1 MTNTPL
7 SDPFVVEMNHSR
19 AALQVHEEAQVLYT
33 HIAVRPPVHEDVHPA
48 PPLNICLVLD
58 RSTSMTGERLDTA
71 RSSAAEIIRML
82 RPQDHFGLVTFSDK
96 AEVLIPSDVQLT
108 PTAANSRLVE
118 IQTSGATEILKGLR
132 AGLEEVR
139 RASDSGTIDHLIL
152 ITDGR
157 TYGDEQ
163 ACLELADQAA
173 HEGIEITAIGVGE
186 AWNDMFLDAVASK
199 TGGQA
204 VYIETL
210 STLNRLLKQKF
221 RELGLVYADQ
231 MTLDIDTAPGV
242 MLQSAFRTS
251 PAPIPLPG
259 STTLHLGSLF
269 GGSNLSMLLQFVI
282 STIPEP
288 LASFEICTLHFGAH
302 LAQSNLHLKSSLSL
316 AFPVLKEAVPAPISG
331 PLLTAARSVNLYHLQ
346 EKAVADARSG
356 DAEQGTR
363 RLNRLATQLLEI
375 GQGELAQAVIAEAE
389 ALAQDHKLSERGQKR
404 VKYGTRAL
412 LETHAEGTR

>member
-1 MTNTPL
+1 MTSSAPP
-7 SDPFVVEMNHSR
+7 DPFVVDLNHSR
-19 AALQVHEEAQVLYT
+19 TALQVSEEAQVLYT
-33 HIAVRPPVHEDVHPA
+33 HISVRPPQRDDVPPA
-48 PPLNICLVLD
+48 PPLNMCLVLD

-71 RSSAAEIIRML
+71 RSSAVEIMRLL

-96 AEVLIPSDVQLT
+96 AEVLIPSDAHLT
-108 PTAANSRLVE
+108 PTAANSRLIE
-118 IQTSGATEILKGLR
+118 IQTSGATEILKGLS
-132 AGLEEVR
+132 AGLAEVR
-139 RASDSGTIDHLIL
+139 RASDSGTLDHLIL

-157 TYGDEQ
+157 TYGDEK

-186 AWNDMFLDAVASK
+186 AWNDIFLDAVASK

-204 VYIETL
+204 VYIENVSTL
-210 STLNRLLKQKF
+210 SRLLKQKF

-231 MTLDIDTAPGV
+231 INLMIDTAPGV
-242 MLQSAFRTS
+242 MMQSAFRIS

-259 STTLHLGSLF
+259 GTTLRLGSLF
-269 GGSNLSMLLQFVI
+269 SGTSLSLLLQFVV

-302 LAQSNLHLKSSLSL
+302 LAQSNLRLKSSMALS
-316 AFPVLKEAVPAPISG
+316 FPVLKEAAPVPISG
-331 PLLTAARSVNLYHLQ
+331 QLLTAARSVNLYHLQ
-346 EKAVADARSG
+346 EKALSDARSG
-356 DAEQGTR
+356 DTELGTR

-375 GQGELAQAVIAEAE
+375 GHGELARAVIAEAE

-412 LETHAEGTR
+412 LEAHAEGPR

>member
-1 MTNTPL
+1 MTNAAP
-7 SDPFVVEMNHSR
+7 SDPFVVDLNHSR
-19 AALQVHEEAQVLYT
+19 AALQVHAEAQVLYS
-33 HIAVRPPVHEDVHPA
+33 HISVRPPAHEDVRPA

-96 AEVLIPSDVQLT
+96 AEVLIPSDVQLSA
-108 PTAANSRLVE
+108 TAANSRLVE

-139 RASDSGTIDHLIL
+139 RTSDSGTIDHLIL

-186 AWNDMFLDAVASK
+186 AWNDIFLDAVASK

-204 VYIETL
+204 VYIESI

-231 MTLDIDTAPGV
+231 MTLEIDTAPGV

-259 STTLHLGSLF
+259 GTTLRLGSLF
-269 GGSNLSMLLQFVI
+269 GGSTLSLLLQFVI

-288 LASFEICTLHFGAH
+288 LASFEICTMQFGAH
-302 LAQSNLHLKSSLSL
+302 LAQSNLRLNSSMALS
-316 AFPVLKEAVPAPISG
+316 FPVLKEAVPLPFPGIC
-331 PLLTAARSVNLYHLQ
+331 
-346 EKAVADARSG
+346 
-356 DAEQGTR
+356 
-363 RLNRLATQLLEI
+363 
-375 GQGELAQAVIAEAE
+375 
-389 ALAQDHKLSERGQKR
+389 
-404 VKYGTRAL
+404 
-412 LETHAEGTR
+412 

>member
-1 MTNTPL
+1 MTSSAPP
-7 SDPFVVEMNHSR
+7 DPFVVDLNHSR
-19 AALQVHEEAQVLYT
+19 TALQVSEEAQVLYT
-33 HIAVRPPVHEDVHPA
+33 HLSVRPPQRDDVPPA
-48 PPLNICLVLD
+48 PPLNMCLVLD

-71 RSSAAEIIRML
+71 RSSAVEIFRLL

-96 AEVLIPSDVQLT
+96 AEVLIPSGAHLT
-108 PTAANSRLVE
+108 PTAANSRLIQ
-118 IQTSGATEILKGLR
+118 IQTSGATEILKGLS
-132 AGLEEVR
+132 AGLAEVR
-139 RASDSGTIDHLIL
+139 RASDSGTLDHLIL

-157 TYGDEQ
+157 TYGDEK

-204 VYIETL
+204 VYIENVSTL
-210 STLNRLLKQKF
+210 SRLLKQKF

-231 MTLDIDTAPGV
+231 INLMIDTAPGV
-242 MLQSAFRTS
+242 MMQSAFRTS

-259 STTLHLGSLF
+259 GTTLRLGSLF
-269 GGSNLSMLLQFVI
+269 SGTSLSLLLQFVV

-302 LAQSNLHLKSSLSL
+302 LAQSNLHLKSSMALS
-316 AFPVLKEAVPAPISG
+316 FPVLKEAAPVPIAG
-331 PLLTAARSVNLYHLQ
+331 QLLTAARSVNLYHLQ
-346 EKAVADARSG
+346 EKALSDARSG
-356 DAEQGTR
+356 DAELGTR

-375 GQGELAQAVIAEAE
+375 GQGELARAVIAEAE

-412 LETHAEGTR
+412 LEAHAEGPR